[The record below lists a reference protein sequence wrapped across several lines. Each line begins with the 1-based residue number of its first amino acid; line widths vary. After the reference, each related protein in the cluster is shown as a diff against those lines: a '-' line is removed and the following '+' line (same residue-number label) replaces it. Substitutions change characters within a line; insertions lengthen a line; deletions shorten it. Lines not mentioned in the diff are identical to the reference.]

1 MSESSSPIVE
11 LSRVHY
17 ETENRQFRLEV
28 ESLQLDAGES
38 LAITGKSGS
47 GKTTLLSLIAGIE
60 LPAAGS
66 IRVHGTELTQLS
78 TEQRNRFRLQRLGIV
93 FQDFRLIEY
102 LTLKDNISV
111 ALRLGE
117 LNAKAAQR
125 DRVSELAEQFEI
137 DHLLKRYPHQVSH
150 GERQRAAIA
159 RALFHDPA
167 IILADE
173 PTGNL
178 DPATASTVLDLL
190 LRVAREGDHAL
201 LLVTH
206 DHSCLERFERAVD
219 MAALNNAV
227 PTQA

>member
-1 MSESSSPIVE
+1 MPDSSPIVE
-11 LSRVHY
+11 LSQVHY
-17 ETENRQFRLEV
+17 TTPNQEFRLAV
-28 ESLQLDAGES
+28 ESLQLNAGES

-60 LPAAGS
+60 SPATGG
-66 IRVHGTELTQLS
+66 IRVLDSELTALS
-78 TEQRNRFRLQRLGIV
+78 PEQRNRFRLQHLGIV

-102 LTLKDNISV
+102 LTLQDNISV

-117 LNAKAAQR
+117 LKGQTTKR
-125 DRVSELAEQFEI
+125 DRILTLAEQFEI
-137 DHLLKRYPHQVSH
+137 DHLLRRYPHQVSH

-159 RALFHDPA
+159 RALFHDPGL
-167 IILADE
+167 ILADE

-178 DPATASTVLDLL
+178 DPATAATVLKLL

-206 DHSCLERFERAVD
+206 DHSCLDRFDRAVD
-219 MAALNNAV
+219 MADLNNVSTA
-227 PTQA
+227 QA